1 MRRLELLPALS
12 RAWVLF
18 AVDPLR
24 TIGLVFLACLVGL
37 TVVLAPLML
46 AGCFFALG
54 RLARGETPLF
64 GDLFAPF
71 ASFERFLMGG
81 LLWLGAQVL
90 GLIVGTW
97 QPLLGAALALGVNA
111 FLLLFMPL
119 MVEKELD
126 ATAAFRACRELFQ
139 REWLML
145 LTVTGLLTVLLWL
158 GALAVLIGLVV
169 AIPYA
174 LAVIQAVYEQATA
187 EPVPA
192 PVAPENEPPPPAAA
206 GPEGAA

>member
-24 TIGLVFLACLVGL
+24 SIGLVFLACLVGL
-37 TVVLAPLML
+37 TIVLAPMMA
-46 AGCFFALG
+46 AGCFFVLG

-90 GLIVGTW
+90 GLVVGTW
-97 QPLLGAALALGVNA
+97 NPLLGAALALGVNA
-111 FLLLFMPL
+111 FLLPFMPL

-126 ATAAFRACRELFQ
+126 ATAAFRACRQLFQ

-145 LTVTGLLTVLLWL
+145 LTVAGLLTVLLWL
-158 GALAVLIGLVV
+158 GALAVLIGLLL

-174 LAVIQAVYEQATA
+174 LAVIQAVYEQAFA
-187 EPVPA
+187 EAAPA
-192 PVAPENEPPPPAAA
+192 PAEAPAPTPAD
-206 GPEGAA
+206 PEGAA